1 MELKRIT
8 ARDVA
13 ALAGVSQSTVSYVLN
28 DTPTQSISA
37 ATTERV
43 LAAAAELGYA
53 PSAAA
58 RALRR
63 GTSETVVVLLPEIPV
78 GGTVSA
84 FLEQFSDELEP
95 HGLTT
100 VYRRQRADRS
110 LMTLWQELMPAAI
123 VNVFALPLADV
134 AKIEARGIPIIGSHL
149 DCPDERGLSVPQEA
163 IGQMQVRHLA
173 EQGHVRI
180 GYAASVDPRV
190 AAFLEARVA
199 GAEQACLELGLPA
212 PVVLDVAPDAQLAAD
227 AVRIW
232 RAGAE
237 PVTAICAYNDEVA
250 FAVLAGMRLLSLKVP
265 QDVALIGVDNVLF
278 APFADPPLTSIDV
291 HTELLARQLGQMV
304 LSQLNLGAPVPDT
317 QVAVIE
323 LVPRAS
329 T

>member
-1 MELKRIT
+1 MDLKRIT

-43 LAAAAELGYA
+43 LAAAAELGYT

-63 GTSETVVVLLPEIPV
+63 GTSETVVVLLPEVPV
-78 GGTVSA
+78 GGTISA

-100 VYRRQRADRS
+100 IYRRQRADQG
-110 LMTLWQELMPAAI
+110 LLPLWQELMPAAV

-134 AKIEARGIPIIGSHL
+134 ARMEGRGIPIIGSHL
-149 DCPDERGLSVPQEA
+149 DRPEDRGLSVPQEA

-173 EQGHVRI
+173 QQGHVRI
-180 GYAASVDPRV
+180 GYAASIDPRV
-190 AAFLEARVA
+190 TAFLKARIA
-199 GAEQACLELGLPA
+199 GAQQACLELGLPA
-212 PVVLDVAPDAQLAAD
+212 PVVLDVAPDVGLAAD
-227 AVRIW
+227 AVRVW

-250 FAVLAGMRLLSLKVP
+250 FAVMAGLRRLALKVP

-291 HTELLARQLGQMV
+291 HTELLARQLAQMV
-304 LSQLNLGAPVPDT
+304 LSRLNLGGPVPDT

-329 T
+329 A

>member
-1 MELKRIT
+1 MDLKRIT

-100 VYRRQRADRS
+100 VYRRQRADRG
-110 LMTLWQELMPAAI
+110 LMALWQELMPAAI

-149 DCPDERGLSVPQEA
+149 DSPDERGLSMPQEA

-190 AAFLEARVA
+190 TAFLKARVA
-199 GAEQACLELGLPA
+199 GAQQACLELGLPA
-212 PVVLDVAPDAQLAAD
+212 PVVLDVAPDARLAAD
-227 AVRIW
+227 AVRVW

-250 FAVLAGMRLLSLKVP
+250 FAVLAGLRELALKVP

-278 APFADPPLTSIDV
+278 ALFADPPLTSIDI

-304 LSQLNLGAPVPDT
+304 LSRLNLGAPVPDT